1 MTFKELPAVVQAKM
15 LELQRAQQ
23 GRAKASVFER
33 KLDSCKMEGGIDWP
47 KEQFEAWSDALR
59 EGKTDKLVK
68 LLSKGKRGRK
78 PKAAETEAPKQETI
92 TKELAKRAAARGADR
107 VYFAGELRKEATP
120 SEATEPEKRKGLP
133 EPVIT
138 AGIFR
143 TSDGKL
149 HRLDREA
156 VKAYNEYSEAKSKRA
171 EEELRLKRESEQVNH
186 PEHYNATSTE
196 VLVMMEAVWGK
207 EAVRQFCEMHA
218 FKYRMRAGYKGEAAT
233 DIEKALWYERRA
245 KCL

>member
-1 MTFKELPAVVQAKM
+1 MIYKELPAVVQAKM

-59 EGKTDKLVK
+59 EGKTEKLEK

-92 TKELAKRAAARGADR
+92 NKELAKRAAARG
-107 VYFAGELRKEATP
+107 
-120 SEATEPEKRKGLP
+120 
-133 EPVIT
+133 
-138 AGIFR
+138 
-143 TSDGKL
+143 
-149 HRLDREA
+149 
-156 VKAYNEYSEAKSKRA
+156 A

-207 EAVRQFCEMHA
+207 EAVRQFCEMNA

-245 KCL
+245 RAL

>member
-1 MTFKELPAVVQAKM
+1 MIYKELPAVVQAKM

-59 EGKTDKLVK
+59 EGKTEKLEK

-78 PKAAETEAPKQETI
+78 AKGETPERIK
-92 TKELAKRAAARGADR
+92 KELAKRAAARG
-107 VYFAGELRKEATP
+107 
-120 SEATEPEKRKGLP
+120 
-133 EPVIT
+133 
-138 AGIFR
+138 
-143 TSDGKL
+143 
-149 HRLDREA
+149 
-156 VKAYNEYSEAKSKRA
+156 A